1 MFHYTAN
8 CCTRALEGIVDVVGV
23 VLQAE
28 PEAGFLKDANE
39 NIGAQETKD
48 KPTLVGTRF
57 VRLNCQAFWQLVVL
71 LLDRVHHGEDR
82 LAGVVTTLATKV
94 VCH

>member
-1 MFHYTAN
+1 M
-8 CCTRALEGIVDVVGV
+8 GV

-28 PEAGFLKDANE
+28 PEAGFLKDAIK
-39 NIGAQETKD
+39 NIDAKETKN
-48 KPTLVGTRF
+48 KPTLVGARVF
-57 VRLNCQAFWQLVVL
+57 RLNCQAFWQLLVL
-71 LLDRVHHGEDR
+71 IVDRVHHGEGR